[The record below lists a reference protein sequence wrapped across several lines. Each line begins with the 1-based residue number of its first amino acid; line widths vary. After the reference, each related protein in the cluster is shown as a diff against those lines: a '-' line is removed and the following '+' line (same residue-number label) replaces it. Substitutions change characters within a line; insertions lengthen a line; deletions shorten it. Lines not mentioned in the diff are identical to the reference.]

1 MSTRAIVLAAGM
13 GTRMKSKLPK
23 VLHLLCGRPMLW
35 YTLRA
40 LRDAG
45 VDEIAIVTN
54 PQVDTEI
61 APLAREFSART
72 VVQEPQRGTGHAVQI
87 ALAALTPGAGTIVIA
102 YGDMPLV
109 TPAIFENVL
118 ADVDADAGTVLALVT
133 ARMPL
138 PSSFGRIVRPSPG
151 SGRSGVEKI
160 VEARDCTPDE
170 LAIDEMNA
178 GIYAFHE
185 PNLRAVI
192 DKLSD
197 NNAQRELYLT
207 DTVALLIEA
216 GRRVVPVVVD
226 DYRAVLGVNDRVE
239 LANARAVL
247 NRTLCETHMR
257 AGVTIVDPATTY
269 LEPDLV
275 IGQDVTLHPNTM
287 LCGDTSVGA
296 GSEIGPNTRIHGS
309 AVGANCAIRES
320 VVVNSQIGDHVGVGP
335 FAHIRGGSIV
345 EDHVHIGNF
354 VELKKTLMHADA
366 KAGHL
371 AYLGDGIIGERANI
385 GAGTIFCNY
394 DGKNKHT
401 TTIGAGAFIG
411 SNSSLVAPITI
422 GEGALTGAGAVV
434 IRDVAPGERVV
445 GNPGRALRARAG
457 AEPRP
462 QLVADPD

>member
-13 GTRMKSKLPK
+13 GTRMKSALPK
-23 VLHLLCGRPMLW
+23 VLHSLCGRPMLW
-35 YTLRA
+35 YALRA
-40 LRDAG
+40 LRDAA

-54 PQVDTEI
+54 PLVDTEI
-61 APLAREFSART
+61 APLARDFSART
-72 VVQEPQRGTGHAVQI
+72 VIQEPQRGTGHAVQV
-87 ALAALTPGAGTIVIA
+87 ALAALTPSAGTIVIA

-138 PSSFGRIVRPSPG
+138 PSSFGRIVR
-151 SGRSGVEKI
+151 GRSGVAKI
-160 VEARDCTPDE
+160 VEARDCTPAE

-178 GIYAFHE
+178 GIYAFDE

-207 DTVALLIEA
+207 DTVELLIDA
-216 GRRVVPVVVD
+216 GRRVVPVVAD

-239 LANARAVL
+239 LANARTVL
-247 NRTLCETHMR
+247 NRALCEAHMR

-275 IGQDVTLHPNTM
+275 IDQDVTIHPNTA
-287 LCGDTSVGA
+287 LGGATSIA
-296 GSEIGPNTRIHGS
+296 TGSEIGPNTRLHGAS
-309 AVGANCAIRES
+309 VGANCAIRES
-320 VVVNSQIGDHVGVGP
+320 VVVDSQIGDHVGVGP

-345 EDHVHIGNF
+345 ADHVHIGNF
-354 VELKKTLMHADA
+354 VELKKTTMHAHA

-371 AYLGDGIIGERANI
+371 AYLGDGIIGERSNI

-394 DGKNKHT
+394 DGKNKNA
-401 TTIGAGAFIG
+401 TTIGADAFIG

-422 GEGALTGAGAVV
+422 GDGALTGAGTVA
-434 IRDVAPGERVV
+434 IRDIAPGERVV
-445 GNPGRALRARAG
+445 GNPGRPL
-457 AEPRP
+457 PRTAHETVP
-462 QLVADPD
+462 